1 MTAADTTALQAP
13 SAAQRPRGRR
23 KDLRR
28 NWLGPLFLSPAALL
42 FVLFIGGPFV
52 VAIVLSL
59 YSWDLLTPPEF
70 VGLENFSTLFQDP
83 VLVQAFLNTFL
94 FAFASVVTHVVGGLL
109 LALGVNAIANR
120 FVSYLVRTAV
130 FFPFIISWA
139 AVALLWQYMLDP
151 AFGVVTHYIER
162 LGLTAPEWFLNP
174 AWALPAII
182 GIDFWHTLGF
192 TFIIMLAGLQTVPQQ
207 LIEAARTDGAS
218 SRQAFWHVTVPMMSP
233 TLFFAMVVT
242 FIGAFQIFD
251 PIQIITGGGPD
262 DATLTLVMYMYEQ
275 GFQSFQIGYASAV
288 AFVVFVVIMAVTL
301 LQFWGARKWVH
312 DQ

>member
-1 MTAADTTALQAP
+1 
-13 SAAQRPRGRR
+13 
-23 KDLRR
+23 
-28 NWLGPLFLSPAALL
+28 
-42 FVLFIGGPFV
+42 
-52 VAIVLSL
+52 
-59 YSWDLLTPPEF
+59 
-70 VGLENFSTLFQDP
+70 
-83 VLVQAFLNTFL
+83 
-94 FAFASVVTHVVGGLL
+94 
-109 LALGVNAIANR
+109 ALGVNAIANR

-151 AFGVVTHYIER
+151 AFGVVTYYIES

-218 SRQAFWHVTVPMMSP
+218 TRQAFWHVTVPMMSP

-301 LQFWGARKWVH
+301 RQCWAARTRGH
-312 DQ
+312 DQGAAQRSASRVRDGPGRARPPAGGRGLPRDVIGPGRAAACCRRGSCSSRRSWSPRWCG

>member
-1 MTAADTTALQAP
+1 RCDPHGPVPEQRRARIACRVGRLGHHRGLRTDRGGVGVHQVPDVGRGRLVLREGRRDHCAGTSLRRHLRCLPGGSAGGGPLPGRRAGDGDAGSVPGAGPRDPGHRGGRVAADHHRIRGAEGAAESDLRQDRTAAVTAADTTALQAP
-13 SAAQRPRGRR
+13 TVAQRTRGRR

-139 AVALLWQYMLDP
+139 AVALLWQY
-151 AFGVVTHYIER
+151 
-162 LGLTAPEWFLNP
+162 
-174 AWALPAII
+174 
-182 GIDFWHTLGF
+182 
-192 TFIIMLAGLQTVPQQ
+192 
-207 LIEAARTDGAS
+207 
-218 SRQAFWHVTVPMMSP
+218 
-233 TLFFAMVVT
+233 
-242 FIGAFQIFD
+242 
-251 PIQIITGGGPD
+251 
-262 DATLTLVMYMYEQ
+262 
-275 GFQSFQIGYASAV
+275 
-288 AFVVFVVIMAVTL
+288 
-301 LQFWGARKWVH
+301 
-312 DQ
+312 